1 MSVFKDTR
9 KLAKVTVKMVNSIM
23 KGEEVEVN
31 DTTTYDNGAKVIP
44 TYVVDPIA
52 VDQDNYKEILIE
64 GGYYTEA
71 ELQ

>member
-23 KGEEVEVN
+23 KGEKVEVN

-52 VDQDNYKEILIE
+52 VDKDNYKEILIE